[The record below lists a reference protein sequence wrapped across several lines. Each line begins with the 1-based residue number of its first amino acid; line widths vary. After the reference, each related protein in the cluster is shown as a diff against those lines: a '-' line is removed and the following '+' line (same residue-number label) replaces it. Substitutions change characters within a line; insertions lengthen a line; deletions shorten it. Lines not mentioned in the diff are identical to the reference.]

1 MIKKYINKSIVW
13 IDAEDPTTEE
23 IKTLMDEYDINPD
36 IARELQLPTYKEK
49 IVMYKDYLYLVL
61 HFPALRHT
69 HKDSTTEQEIDF
81 VVGKNFIITTRYEPI
96 DALERFSKNFELNSI
111 LKKGLMEDN
120 AGYVLYYMIKEL
132 YRAMSDEVD
141 SINDNLKQNIEKGI
155 FKGKEKEMVTEISK
169 VNRDLINFNHTI
181 LTHRDVLLSLKDSG
195 SKLFDKNFGEN
206 LSKIINEYHRIEKV
220 LTNSIDF
227 LRELRSTNDSLLSSK
242 QNETMKILTVI
253 TFIALPFTIISGAF
267 QMNSIHAPFVG
278 MGNDWFIIIMI
289 EFIAAGLFFLFAKLR
304 KWI

>member
-1 MIKKYINKSIVW
+1 MIKKYTNNSITW

-23 IKTLMDEYDINPD
+23 VRSLMEEYDINPD

-69 HKDSTTEQEIDF
+69 HKDNTTEQEIDF

-96 DALERFSKNFELNSI
+96 DALERFSKTFELNNI

-120 AGYVLYYMIKEL
+120 AGYILYYMIKEL

-141 SINDNLKQNIEKGI
+141 SINDTLKQVEGSI
-155 FKGKEKEMVTEISK
+155 FKGEEKEMVTEISK
-169 VNRDLINFNHTI
+169 ANKNLINFNHTI
-181 LTHRDVLLSLKDSG
+181 ITHKDVLVSLKDTG
-195 SKLFDKNFGEN
+195 SKLFGGNFSEN
-206 LSKIINEYHRIEKV
+206 LAKIINEYHRIEKV
-220 LTNSIDF
+220 LITNIDF

-242 QNETMKILTVI
+242 QNQTMKLLTVI
-253 TFIALPFTIISGAF
+253 TFIALPFSIITGFF
-267 QMNSIHAPFVG
+267 QMNAVNTPLVG
-278 MGNDWFIIIMI
+278 QPNDWQIIVTIELIFVIAFFI
-289 EFIAAGLFFLFAKLR
+289 FAKLR